1 MLFVAMQYGLSDL
14 RRPVYL
20 SPKLTVIVKL
30 STVDKLIPPTPFMYT
45 PLHGTGGIP
54 LPYIMHQIGIG
65 TWMLNVDAQF
75 DPDPTFRTVRY
86 PNPEEDGTLDIAMS
100 CAENNDRPLLIAND
114 PDADRLAVAQKM
126 R

>member
-1 MLFVAMQYGLSDL
+1 
-14 RRPVYL
+14 
-20 SPKLTVIVKL
+20 
-30 STVDKLIPPTPFMYT
+30 MYT

-54 LPYIMHQIGIG
+54 MPYILNQIGIG
-65 TWMLNVDAQF
+65 TRMLTMDVQM

-86 PNPEEDGTLDIAMS
+86 PNPEEDGTLDKAMF

-114 PDADRLAVAQKM
+114 PDADRFAVAQKM